1 MCILQMPPKQRQ
13 ARLGQTKTGS
23 VEVRELVPE
32 CEVVEDSEVMTDNGK
47 AKKATKKKAAPPKKK
62 QPRKGI
68 KKVATPDPQGDS
80 DEEDDDDELDLKDC
94 ESINKKYFVT

>member
-32 CEVVEDSEVMTDNGK
+32 CEVVEDSEVMTVNGK
-47 AKKATKKKAAPPKKK
+47 AKKATKTKAQPKKK

-94 ESINKKYFVT
+94 ESINKKYFVI